1 MFFTSPDSM
10 WGMVTLKK
18 KGSNINIPWASRKR
32 DFSFCSRR
40 EKPLLLMNLSG
51 CISVLL
57 WVLQEED
64 GKKELEV
71 PEMFW
76 GKCL

>member
-1 MFFTSPDSM
+1 ML
-10 WGMVTLKK
+10 TLKK
-18 KGSNINIPWASRKR
+18 KWSNINIPWASGKL

-40 EKPLLLMNLSG
+40 GRPLLLMNLSC

-57 WVLQEED
+57 RVLQEED

-71 PEMFW
+71 PEMYW

>member
-1 MFFTSPDSM
+1 
-10 WGMVTLKK
+10 
-18 KGSNINIPWASRKR
+18 
-32 DFSFCSRR
+32 
-40 EKPLLLMNLSG
+40 MNLSS

-71 PEMFW
+71 PEMYW